1 MAVARHSDRG
11 RSPGSTNGTS
21 SMTDLGALRRDYRVA
36 LLRYLPRGDEA
47 ASTAGY
53 EIGRRAVTGGMGL
66 LELVRIHQEL
76 VAEVL
81 EASRP
86 EQRLDLWRSAA
97 EFLLEV
103 LGPFDMTQR
112 GLLDG

>member
-1 MAVARHSDRG
+1 V
-11 RSPGSTNGTS
+11 N
-21 SMTDLGALRRDYRVA
+21 DLEALSRDYRVV

-53 EIGRRAVTGGMGL
+53 ELGRGAVTGGVGL
-66 LELVRIHQEL
+66 LELVRIHQEI
-76 VAEVL
+76 VADVL
-81 EASRP
+81 EDSRP
-86 EQRLDLWRSAA
+86 EHRLDVARSAG

-103 LGPFDMTQR
+103 LAAFDMTQR